1 MDRYYNILG
10 IPNNSSKEVIK
21 SAYHTKM
28 KALHPDKIHGTP
40 LEDTATFFAT
50 EINEA
55 YSTLMAQFSDNSNTS
70 SSSQKSDQPLFIEKD
85 IYIDGMGYLHYT
97 LSNNINT
104 IVNEIYNRV
113 RCKLPDTPSQIPWM
127 ENPVLSPNVKNIMNK
142 HNYKYSMT
150 SYFEGSMEYVIINK
164 KSNGNWYYSGYE
176 INPKPKSNNY
186 YNYSEYKNDTYSY
199 KEKSGYTK
207 QRNPFWVFVKMA
219 IAVVIFVII
228 FQQCNGTST
237 TKILPQTSSTRSAQV
252 FATVRNC
259 DWLNVRRTPSSVNDT
274 NIIEAIRVN
283 TRVEI
288 INRSNNGWVQIRY
301 SNGKT
306 GYVHSNFLRE

>member
-1 MDRYYNILG
+1 MDRYYSILG

-21 SAYHTKM
+21 SAYHYKI

-40 LEDTATFFAT
+40 LEDTATFFT
-50 EINEA
+50 KEINEA
-55 YSTLMAQFSDNSNTS
+55 YSNLMEQFKNKTS
-70 SSSQKSDQPLFIEKD
+70 SSVSTDNKPVFIEEE
-85 IYIDGMGYLHYT
+85 IYIETMGYFKYT
-97 LSNNINT
+97 LSNKINV
-104 IVNEIYNRV
+104 IINEIYNRV
-113 RCKLPDTPSQIPWM
+113 KCSIPDSPSQIPWKLNH
-127 ENPVLSPNVKNIMNK
+127 ELSPNVKNIMNK
-142 HNYKYSMT
+142 YNNKYSMT
-150 SYFEGSMEYVIINK
+150 SYWEGSIKYVIINK
-164 KSNGNWYYSGYE
+164 KSNDNWYYSGYE
-176 INPKPKSNNY
+176 INPKPKINNY
-186 YNYSEYKNDTYSY
+186 DNYSEYKNDTYSY
-199 KEKSGYTK
+199 KEKSSYPK

-219 IAVVIFVII
+219 IVVVVFVVI

-259 DWLNVRRTPSSVNDT
+259 DWLNVRRTPSSVNNT

-306 GYVHSNFLRE
+306 GYVHSNFLSN

>member
-1 MDRYYNILG
+1 MDRYYSILG

-21 SAYHTKM
+21 SAYHSKM

-40 LEDTATFFAT
+40 LEDTATFFT
-50 EINEA
+50 KEINEA
-55 YSTLMAQFSDNSNTS
+55 YSSLMAQFSNSSNTN
-70 SSSQKSDQPLFIEKD
+70 SSSQKSNQPSFIEED
-85 IYIDGMGYLHYT
+85 IYIDGKGYLHYT

-127 ENPVLSPNVKNIMNK
+127 ENPVLSPNVKKSMNN

-150 SYFEGSMEYVIINK
+150 SYFEGSLEYVIINK
-164 KSNGNWYYSGYE
+164 KSGNNWYCSGYE
-176 INPKPKSNNY
+176 INPKPKNNI
-186 YNYSEYKNDTYSY
+186 NNNSEYKNNTNSFKQNYNYS
-199 KEKSGYTK
+199 K
-207 QRNPFWVFVKMA
+207 QRNPFWVFIKIV
-219 IAVVIFVII
+219 IAVIIFVVI

-237 TKILPQTSSTRSAQV
+237 IRNQPQANTTKSATIY
-252 FATVRNC
+252 ATVRNC
-259 DWLNVRRTPSSVNDT
+259 DWLNVRRTPSSINNN

-288 INRSNNGWVQIRY
+288 ISRSNNGWVQIRY
-301 SNGKT
+301 GNSKT
-306 GYVHSNFLRE
+306 GYVHTNFLRE